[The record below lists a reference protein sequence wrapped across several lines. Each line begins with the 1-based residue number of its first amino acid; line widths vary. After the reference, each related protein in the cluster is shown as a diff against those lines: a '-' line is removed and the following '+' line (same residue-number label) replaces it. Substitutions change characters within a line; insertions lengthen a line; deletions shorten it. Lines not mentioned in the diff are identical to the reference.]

1 MIRQHAKLI
10 CLLAAIALAFGYLGF
25 QGQRLEAQNQ
35 PKAAKT
41 AVAVVNV
48 AELIAKCQK
57 NQDFQAEV
65 QKRQV
70 TLRQEQKARE
80 TKINQLR
87 GDLDLVGN
95 DAERQKKIREITKA
109 AYEFQAWQQIEQQN
123 LLRDQRTA
131 LIELYGEIDQA
142 VAMIASRE
150 GYDLVIFDTPSPDFD
165 NLNPEQL
172 VQVIGNR
179 RVVYRSEK
187 INLTPIVLEKLNLDH
202 LNRGGNN

>member
-1 MIRQHAKLI
+1 MIRQHTKLI
-10 CLLAAIALAFGYLGF
+10 CLLAAIALGLGYLGF
-25 QGQRLEAQNQ
+25 QGQALQAQNTA
-35 PKAAKT
+35 KAEKT

-57 NQDFQAEV
+57 NQDFQANA

-70 TLRQEQKARE
+70 QLRQEQKDRE

-87 GDLDLVGN
+87 TDLDLVAN
-95 DAERQKKIREITKA
+95 AAERQKKEREITKA
-109 AYEFQAWQQIEQQN
+109 LYEFQAWQQIEQQN
-123 LLRDQRTA
+123 LLRDQRTF

-142 VAMIASRE
+142 VAAIAQRE
-150 GYDLVIFDTPSPDFD
+150 GYDLVLFDTPTPDFD
-165 NLNPEQL
+165 NLTPEQL

-187 INLTPIVLEKLNLDH
+187 INITPIVLEKLNLDH
-202 LNRGGNN
+202 LNRGGQ

>member
-10 CLLAAIALAFGYLGF
+10 CLLAAVALGMGYLGF
-25 QGQRLEAQNQ
+25 QSQPLEAQNQ
-35 PKAAKT
+35 PKAART

-48 AELIAKCQK
+48 AELIAKSQK
-57 NQDFQAEV
+57 NQDFQASV

-70 TLRQEQKARE
+70 KLRQEQKDRE

-87 GDLDLVGN
+87 QDLDLAATT
-95 DAERQKKIREITKA
+95 AERQKKEREITKA
-109 AYEFQAWQQIEQQN
+109 LYEFQAWQQIEQQN
-123 LLRDQRTA
+123 MLRDQRTF

-142 VAMIASRE
+142 VAVIASRE
-150 GYDLVIFDTPSPDFD
+150 GYDLVLFDTPSPDFD
-165 NLNPEQL
+165 QLNPEQL

-187 INLTPIVLEKLNLDH
+187 INLTAVVLEKLNLDH
-202 LNRGGNN
+202 LNR